1 MKKWI
6 IYLGFLSTCSA
17 FYAEAQ
23 VYNQKFDKRFS
34 NEIKSAEDYQ
44 KHIQKLQTRLYSDY
58 QKFLTELNF
67 SEAYSRIELLRQDRL
82 NRLNEIRLDLNAKID
97 YDQQFN
103 DAEHE
108 ITKDFNI
115 LIDRYEMIYKNEL
128 KQSVE
133 LNSNG
138 LDSLHEVKQFLNVL
152 ESHVETAVS
161 ARNRFENNFEKFE
174 TAYDIQIENTANI
187 ETYSPKQRKI
197 YELQETVSKQEALGL
212 YFTKLY
218 KDILILETI
227 DADFRKASLDMDIP
241 EMENTIRYQK
251 NHSKEIFTRISLMEK
266 FNGSENELKNNALRS
281 VKNYMS
287 NSQKIYVSILKFT
300 VDNKK
305 VLIQERKN
313 IDEYESTIEDKSNF
327 KDRKDMMAYINNPP
341 SKKFTEK
348 YFSLIKKYREK
359 TENTLNE
366 FNISYEEL
374 VKEYVKKYNPINQN
388 F

>member
-82 NRLNEIRLDLNAKID
+82 NRLKEIRLDLNAKID

-108 ITKDFNI
+108 VTKDFNI

-133 LNSNG
+133 LNTNG

-152 ESHVETAVS
+152 ESQVETAVS

-174 TAYDIQIENTANI
+174 TAYDIQIENTDNI
-187 ETYSPKQRKI
+187 ETYSSKQRKI
-197 YELQETVSKQEALGL
+197 YELKETVSKQESLAL

-287 NSQKIYVSILKFT
+287 NSQKIYISILKFT

-327 KDRKDMMAYINNPP
+327 TDRKDMKAYIENPP
-341 SKKFTEK
+341 SVKYTEK

-374 VKEYVKKYNPINQN
+374 VKEYITKYNPINQN